1 MSNAAQLAD
10 FMLQGRVGDLQS
22 IMPQYPGRAGAT
34 SIAPQYPGYGV
45 GYPVEQQAQ
54 PVQQPV
60 RYTEAQYLAADVSYL
75 GFGSTS
81 IGAGATVTV
90 NIPTNRPFRPQK
102 LGFPSTTVGLLVQQV
117 NISGT
122 NVFANQQGVPVVML
136 SEVSTF
142 PQINFPDLDT
152 ATGVDFTVFNTTA
165 GALPFQGAFYGT
177 QLRR

>member
-1 MSNAAQLAD
+1 MNSAQLAD
-10 FMLQGRVGDLQS
+10 MMLSGRVGDLQS
-22 IMPQYPGRAGAT
+22 IQPQYPGMRVGAT
-34 SIAPQYPGYGV
+34 SIAPQYPGV
-45 GYPVEQQAQ
+45 GYPVEQQQQ

-81 IGAGATVTV
+81 IAAGATQTV

-102 LGFPSTTVGLLVQQV
+102 LGFPSDSIGCLVQQV

-152 ATGVDFTVFNTTA
+152 ATGVDFTVFNPTA
-165 GALPFQGAFYGT
+165 GALNFQGAFYGT